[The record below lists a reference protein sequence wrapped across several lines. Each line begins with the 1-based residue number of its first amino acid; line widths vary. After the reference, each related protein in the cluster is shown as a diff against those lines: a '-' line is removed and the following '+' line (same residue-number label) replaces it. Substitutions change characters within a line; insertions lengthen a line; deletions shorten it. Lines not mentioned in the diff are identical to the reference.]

1 MISMNFLNLK
11 VYLSNQIVE
20 QFCGLKPVNFEPV
33 DIASDPNFVFENDPN
48 FSAVNLYDAEN
59 NTVIVNSYLECKHY
73 VEGGWNFIP
82 NVINEVDLH
91 NGLLFISLFSLLS
104 GVIYFYRKNYES

>member
-1 MISMNFLNLK
+1 MISMNFLNPK

-48 FSAVNLYDAEN
+48 FPAVNL
-59 NTVIVNSYLECKHY
+59 
-73 VEGGWNFIP
+73 
-82 NVINEVDLH
+82 
-91 NGLLFISLFSLLS
+91 
-104 GVIYFYRKNYES
+104 